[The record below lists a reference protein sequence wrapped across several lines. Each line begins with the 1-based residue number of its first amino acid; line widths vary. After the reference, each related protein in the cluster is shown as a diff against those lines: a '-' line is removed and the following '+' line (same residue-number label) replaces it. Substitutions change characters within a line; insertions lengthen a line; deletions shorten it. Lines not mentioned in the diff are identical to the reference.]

1 MDSKKDFFQKVYKV
15 VKLIPPGRVSTYGL
29 IARYLGSISSSRV
42 VGYAMNASHR
52 NPTIPAHRVVN
63 RLGILTGKHHF
74 SGSNLMRNLLESEG
88 ITVKNDQVMNFKN
101 LVWDPS
107 KELN

>member
-1 MDSKKDFFQKVYKV
+1 
-15 VKLIPPGRVSTYGL
+15 
-29 IARYLGSISSSRV
+29 
-42 VGYAMNASHR
+42 MNASHS

-63 RLGILTGKHHF
+63 RFGILTGKHHF
-74 SGSNLMRNLLESEG
+74 AGSNLMKNLLESEG
-88 ITVKNDQVMNFKN
+88 IKLKNDQVMNFKN

>member
-1 MDSKKDFFQKVYKV
+1 MPLTV
-15 VKLIPPGRVSTYGL
+15 T
-29 IARYLGSISSSRV
+29 
-42 VGYAMNASHR
+42 
-52 NPTIPAHRVVN
+52 PTIPAHRVVN

-74 SGSNLMRNLLESEG
+74 AGSNLMRNLLESEG

>member
-1 MDSKKDFFQKVYKV
+1 M
-15 VKLIPPGRVSTYGL
+15 
-29 IARYLGSISSSRV
+29 GSISSSRV
-42 VGYAMNASHR
+42 VGYAMNASHS
-52 NPTIPAHRVVN
+52 NSTIPAHRVVN

-74 SGSNLMRNLLESEG
+74 AGSNLMRNLLESEG
-88 ITVKNDQVMNFKN
+88 ITVKNDQVINFKN